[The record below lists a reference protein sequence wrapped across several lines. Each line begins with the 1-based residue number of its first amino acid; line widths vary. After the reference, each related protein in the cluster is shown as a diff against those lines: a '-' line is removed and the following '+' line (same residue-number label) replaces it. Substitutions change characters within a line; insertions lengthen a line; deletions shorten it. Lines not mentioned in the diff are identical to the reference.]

1 MTLEVCNFVIS
12 ELFYNIRFFV
22 GLNLTPEF
30 NAAGAEFT
38 PKLNAFA
45 NNLTRWDLTVQD
57 VQVTFL

>member
-1 MTLEVCNFVIS
+1 MTLEVCNFEFS
-12 ELFYNIRFFV
+12 NLFFNIIFFE

-57 VQVTFL
+57 VQVKFL

>member
-1 MTLEVCNFVIS
+1 MEVCNLV
-12 ELFYNIRFFV
+12 LFSLEDFNFL

-30 NAAGAEFT
+30 NAAGADFT

-57 VQVTFL
+57 VQVKFL

>member
-1 MTLEVCNFVIS
+1 MYFQIYFSTL
-12 ELFYNIRFFV
+12 FFFE

-57 VQVTFL
+57 VQVKFL

>member
-1 MTLEVCNFVIS
+1 MTLEVCNLV
-12 ELFYNIRFFV
+12 LFSLEDLDFL

-30 NAAGAEFT
+30 NAAGADFT